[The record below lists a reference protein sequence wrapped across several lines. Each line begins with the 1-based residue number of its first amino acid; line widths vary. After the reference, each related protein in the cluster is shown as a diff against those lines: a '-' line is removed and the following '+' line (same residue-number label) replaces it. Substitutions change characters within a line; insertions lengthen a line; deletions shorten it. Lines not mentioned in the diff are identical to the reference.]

1 MGLSFMVSDTV
12 ISLGREF
19 VVVAVRLYPAFGK
32 VLSDGGNAVADLSVR
47 LRHVPFDRGA
57 SRAMHFE
64 KSSAFGDSRKLER
77 ARNRLSDPSGSDTE
91 ADDRPSYVV
100 GIPILCVPTHPLCCD
115 FRNLVPWLGCEVS
128 RFIYRSAPISKRM
141 KHAIRDSALLARAT
155 AGNR

>member
-64 KSSAFGDSRKLER
+64 KSSAFGDSRKLGR

-91 ADDRPSYVV
+91 ADDPPSYVV
-100 GIPILCVPTHPLCCD
+100 GIPFYASLPIHCVAIFVISCRGSGAKCRGSSTE
-115 FRNLVPWLGCEVS
+115 VPPFPKG
-128 RFIYRSAPISKRM
+128 
-141 KHAIRDSALLARAT
+141 
-155 AGNR
+155 